1 MVLVVYFISVKR
13 QIDGIGTSFI
23 CTKQTGSRST
33 GVKVCRVSDCQVAE

>member
-33 GVKVCRVSDCQVAE
+33 GVKVLQSVRLSSS